1 MLEVMPRSSTR
12 KSVDPAYLQALGQHI
27 RELRKA
33 RGWSQD
39 ELAEQADVHRT
50 HPGKLENAEIGNPQI
65 GTLMAL
71 AAAFQL
77 TLPELLTF
85 PFTPVTSVTGHE
97 DPPRP

>member
-1 MLEVMPRSSTR
+1 MARASTR
-12 KSVDPAYLQALGQHI
+12 KSVDPAYLQALGQ
-27 RELRKA
+27 RLRALRKE

-39 ELAEQADVHRT
+39 DLAEHADVHRT

-71 AAAFQL
+71 ATAFGL

-85 PFTPVTSVTGHE
+85 PFQTQPEREES
-97 DPPRP
+97 PRP